1 MTIPMTKARAAEV
14 ARQYE
19 AGKSLDALIADFQ
32 SSYFSV
38 RKAILDNGVTL
49 RPKNITMK
57 KMRKE
62 QEDMKAA
69 RWTSDHLRMAIAEYE
84 TIGLK
89 AIGEKLGFSAT
100 YISMKLKEAGVKL
113 KPAHRTNQWDK
124 ASNAGNTKDVTMEKK
139 YDFGKFQS
147 INLRVSA

>member
-1 MTIPMTKARAAEV
+1 MTKARAAEV

-19 AGKSLDALIADFQ
+19 QGKSLDTLIAEFD

-69 RWTSDHLRMAIAEYE
+69 RWTSDHLRMAMAEYE
-84 TIGLK
+84 TSGLK
-89 AIGEKLGFSAT
+89 AVGEKLGFSAT
-100 YISMKLKEAGVKL
+100 YISTKLKEAGVKL

-124 ASNAGNTKDVTMEKK
+124 ASNAGNTTSATQNKL
-139 YDFGKFQS
+139 YSFGKFQS
-147 INLRVSA
+147 INLRVSV